1 MFTERRKKWIQ
12 EKRSVCIIDKLWNLE
27 RLKAQI
33 KDEEIGFIFACHK
46 MWDSLENIPFLQ
58 KELLFQKWKSKNGEK
73 LVVDSISKENFRSFK
88 EILYFR
94 QQLE

>member
-1 MFTERRKKWIQ
+1 MCYQEDLTSRQKMFTERRKKWIQ

-46 MWDSLENIPFLQ
+46 ILLENVGFLR
-58 KELLFQKWKSKNGEK
+58 KHSFFTKRI
-73 LVVDSISKENFRSFK
+73 VISKMKIEKWRKVSCW
-88 EILYFR
+88 
-94 QQLE
+94 